1 MERILNQ
8 KHNKY
13 TFIYALSR
21 LFERASYY
29 GLRAIMVLYMI
40 GESLQMSRDEAL
52 GIYGMFT
59 LYLVFSQ
66 IPGALIGDLLIGNKR
81 AMIAGGIIQAIGA
94 FVFCIPSITGL
105 YIGLGLVLLGGGLFT
120 PNITAHFGKMY
131 LGKTK
136 LLDSAFTIFYLMI
149 NLGATIGIVTIGYI
163 GEKLGFRIGFMLA
176 GILMLIAVVF
186 PLLSKDSNILVSE
199 QVTMSSIN
207 QRVIKILAAF
217 LLVGLFWTTYEMTSI
232 RVYEIQSILA
242 DNILLKSIWS
252 SLNSIFIITIGI
264 ILTLLWTFFYYRQFI
279 KVTIGFIFGTISFGL
294 LLLIPETPTKHH
306 LLIYFISLLFLG
318 ISEVHIAPIIHSIL
332 TKYTN
337 PKYLAIIISLAFI
350 PTRLLSIGIGLFND
364 YLYKNSIF
372 TLKLGMILMILIS
385 IGLIIY
391 VLINKKLFNKA

>member
-1 MERILNQ
+1 MERILHQ

-13 TFIYALSR
+13 TFIYAFSR
-21 LFERASYY
+21 LLERASYY

-40 GESLQMSRDEAL
+40 GESLQMPRDEAL

-66 IPGALIGDLLIGNKR
+66 IPGALIGDLLIGNKK
-81 AMIAGGIIQAIGA
+81 AMIAGGIIQAVGA
-94 FVFCIPSITGL
+94 FVFCIPSSIGL

-136 LLDSAFTIFYLMI
+136 LLDSAFTIFYLMV
-149 NLGATIGIVTIGYI
+149 NLGAAIGVVIIGYM
-163 GEKLGFRIGFMLA
+163 GETYGFNIGFIIA
-176 GILMLIAVVF
+176 GILMLIAIAF
-186 PLLSKDSNILVSE
+186 PLLSKDSNILESE
-199 QVTMSSIN
+199 RVTMPSIN
-207 QRVIKILAAF
+207 QRVVKILAAF

-232 RVYEIQSILA
+232 RAYEIQSILA
-242 DNILLKSIWS
+242 DNIVLKSIWS
-252 SLNSIFIITIGI
+252 SLNSIFIIVISI
-264 ILTLLWTFFYYRQFI
+264 ILILLWTFFYYRQST

-294 LLLIPETPTKHH
+294 LLLIPEIPTEQH
-306 LLIYFISLLFLG
+306 LLLYFISLLFLG

-332 TKYTN
+332 TRYTN

-350 PTRLLSIGIGLFND
+350 PTRLFSLAIGLFND

-372 TLKLGMILMILIS
+372 SLKLGMILMILIS
-385 IGLIIY
+385 IGLVIY
-391 VLINKKLFNKA
+391 TMMKKEN